1 MAHLRISL
9 LSARD
14 LVHQIQL
21 KFTAERTFL
30 HPHLSLSTATYA
42 YRQLAVVLRNQG
54 LNEGAARFVYRTQ
67 LMKRKVSR
75 YQQKFRRYFD
85 SLFLDLLAGYGYK
98 PWNRFVAHLFVIRTF
113 DIAYFIIGS
122 TSGPDPSP

>member
-1 MAHLRISL
+1 VTHLGISL

-30 HPHLSLSTATYA
+30 HPHLSLSTATHA

-54 LNEGAARFVYRTQ
+54 LNEGGVRFVYRTQ
-67 LMKRKVSR
+67 LMKSKVSR
-75 YQQKFRRYFD
+75 YQQKFGRCFD
-85 SLFLDLLAGYGYK
+85 SLFLDLLAGYGNK
-98 PWNRFVAHLFVIRTF
+98 PWYRFVAHLFV
-113 DIAYFIIGS
+113 S
-122 TSGPDPSP
+122 